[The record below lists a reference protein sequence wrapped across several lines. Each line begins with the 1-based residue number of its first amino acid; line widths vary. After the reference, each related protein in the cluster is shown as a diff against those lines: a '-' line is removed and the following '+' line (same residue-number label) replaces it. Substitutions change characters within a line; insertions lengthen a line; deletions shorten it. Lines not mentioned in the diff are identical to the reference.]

1 MRNYRSLN
9 RRHDRQ
15 FFYKY
20 MTAATARIALCNRK
34 LRWSSPA
41 IFNDPF
47 DIHPDALPF
56 DSAEL
61 QQALIEE
68 ISSLLRCPGD
78 TVVHDAM
85 LTHLLDVARQSTPQ
99 EREEMASVH
108 AQYKPSVADP
118 SNDSLGNLKRVWR
131 DMVLDM
137 RVLCVSAVNDLTA
150 MWAHY
155 AQQATGVVLKFE
167 AVDGLDSVFLVAR
180 PVRYDDEPP
189 EITNPRKWARLMILG
204 GDNWHEDNRFFDDY
218 EHTKTTEWQTEK
230 EWRISSMKR
239 PGESGLFGDYGFKER
254 ELVAVYYGWKCS
266 EDDRSTIN
274 SLLSHGLEHVRTF
287 DAFPNSR
294 TRRYEFKESSRA

>member
-9 RRHDRQ
+9 RLHDRQ

-20 MTAATARIALCNRK
+20 TTAATARIVLCNRK

-47 DIHPDALPF
+47 DIHPDALLF

-61 QQALIEE
+61 QQALME
-68 ISSLLRCPGD
+68 
-78 TVVHDAM
+78 
-85 LTHLLDVARQSTPQ
+85 ARQSTRQ
-99 EREEMASVH
+99 EREEQASVH
-108 AQYKPSVADP
+108 TKYRTFVPEP

-131 DMVLDM
+131 DMVPDM
-137 RVLCVSAVNDLTA
+137 RVLCVSAVNDSPL

-189 EITNPRKWARLMILG
+189 AITSARQWARLMILG
-204 GDNWHEDNRFFDDY
+204 GESWHKDNRFFDDY
-218 EHTKTTEWQTEK
+218 EHTKTTEWQAEE
-230 EWRISSMKR
+230 EWRISSKKR
-239 PGESGLFGDYGFKER
+239 PGESGLFGDYEFKER
-254 ELVAVYYGWKCS
+254 ELVAVCYGWKCS
-266 EDDRSTIN
+266 KDDRSTIN
-274 SLLSHGLEHVRTF
+274 SLLSHGLEHVYTF

-294 TRRYEFKESSRA
+294 TRRYEFKESLRA

>member
-1 MRNYRSLN
+1 MRNYRSPN

-20 MTAATARIALCNRK
+20 MTAATARIVLCNRK

-47 DIHPDALPF
+47 DVHPDAVPF

-61 QQALIEE
+61 QQALLEE

-78 TVVHDAM
+78 AVVHDAK
-85 LTHLLDVARQSTPQ
+85 LRCLLDVARQATRQ
-99 EREEMASVH
+99 ECEEMASIH
-108 AQYKPSVADP
+108 AQYKPFAPDP
-118 SNDSLGNLKRVWR
+118 SSDSLEDLKRVWR
-131 DMVLDM
+131 DMVPNM
-137 RVLCVSAVNDLTA
+137 RVLCMSAVNDLAA

-155 AQQATGVVLKFE
+155 AQQATGVVLEFE
-167 AVDGLDSVFLVAR
+167 AVNCLNSAFLTAR
-180 PVRYDDEPP
+180 PVRYDDATPA
-189 EITNPRKWARLMILG
+189 ITSARQWARLMILG
-204 GDNWHEDNRFFDDY
+204 GDNWHEDNRLFDDY
-218 EHTKTTEWQTEK
+218 EHTKTTEWQAEK

-239 PGESGLFGDYGFKER
+239 PGETGLFGDYGFKER

-266 EDDRSTIN
+266 EDDRSAIN
-274 SLLSHGLEHVRTF
+274 SLLSHGLEHVCTF

-294 TRRYEFKESSRA
+294 TRRYEFKESSRE